1 MRNEKTQSGERN
13 MLHTLFTIFIFFFP
27 FSLLHSLSS
36 SLLSLL
42 HNLLEKQK
50 EEKKKKSKE
59 KEITLEKLK
68 WGNETFLGQRR
79 PTYLLSVS
87 SPWHRNGILLY
98 PTSDTKRDIL
108 PQRRPRSRCKLWA

>member
-1 MRNEKTQSGERN
+1 
-13 MLHTLFTIFIFFFP
+13 MLHTLFTIFIFFFL
-27 FSLLHSLSS
+27 FLYRTVFLHPCFLYCKIF
-36 SLLSLL
+36 LI
-42 HNLLEKQK
+42 
-50 EEKKKKSKE
+50 KKKKKNKNKKRKE

>member
-1 MRNEKTQSGERN
+1 MRETQSGERN
-13 MLHTLFTIFIFFFP
+13 MLHTLFTIFIFFFSF
-27 FSLLHSLSS
+27 FSTAQSFFILAFSTAKSS
-36 SLLSLL
+36 R
-42 HNLLEKQK
+42 KTK
-50 EEKKKKSKE
+50 KKEKKKKSKE

-98 PTSDTKRDIL
+98 PTSDTKREIL